1 MSVALQDRLVAAGF
15 AFRGYN
21 VTNLG
26 RSAELLAHPAYGP
39 VVTRYLR
46 EASEICSEQ
55 LRQPI
60 DLVERISARRESTLD
75 TFAEDIGLII
85 AMELAQLE
93 LLRQFF
99 GVDYSQARLAVGYS
113 LGEIS
118 ALVAGGVFRIED
130 VLRPLVTLAP
140 DCAELARDTTMGVV
154 FSRGP
159 AIDAEAAN
167 RLCLHITSENRGMIA
182 ISSYLSPNTLLVI
195 GQYDTVDR
203 FKALAPEFMKLPIQV
218 RKNNSRWPPLH
229 TSLLWQKNITNRA
242 SVMMSTMSGG
252 FRAPHPPV
260 LSLVTGKMSYNDFNS
275 REMLVRWLDQP
286 QRLWDAIYELLS
298 IGTEVLIHVGPDPNL
313 MPATFK
319 RLSDNITAQFRG
331 TRFTRLRMST
341 MRNIGTRA
349 WLHKVLPARVALL
362 RAPFVTHIILE
373 DWLLEQPLP
382 A

>member
-26 RSAELLAHPAYGP
+26 RSAELLAHSVYAST
-39 VVTRYLR
+39 VTRYLR
-46 EASEICSEQ
+46 EASAICAETMH
-55 LRQPI
+55 QPV
-60 DLVERISARRESTLD
+60 DLVERVRSGRESTLD
-75 TFAEDIGLII
+75 TFPEDIGLII
-85 AMELAQLE
+85 AMELAQLD
-93 LLRQFF
+93 LLHQFF
-99 GVDYSQARLAVGYS
+99 GIEYSQARLGVGYS
-113 LGEIS
+113 LGEIA

-140 DCAELARDTTMGVV
+140 DCADLARDTTMGVV

-159 AIDAEAAN
+159 ALDVDAIN

-182 ISSYLSPNTLLVI
+182 ISSYLSPNTVLVI
-195 GQYDTVDR
+195 GQNDTVDR
-203 FKALAPEFMKLPIQV
+203 FRALAPEFTKTPLTV

-242 SVMMSTMSGG
+242 SVMMASMPGG
-252 FRAPHPPV
+252 FRVPHPPV
-260 LSLVTGKMSYNDFNS
+260 LSLVTGKMNYNDFNS
-275 REMLVRWLDQP
+275 REMLSRWLDQP

-298 IGTEVLIHVGPDPNL
+298 IGIEVLIHVGPDPNL
-313 MPATFK
+313 IPATFK

-341 MRNIGTRA
+341 MRGIGTRA

-382 A
+382 